1 MADQFEAL
9 RRLFPQ
15 QAQQPAASVRRTP
28 VGSVDYSGAFDRLV
42 AEGGVKPKDT
52 GGVGVGD
59 VLSGLGGGLLKA
71 LQWADKPRAT
81 VVSAYKEAAD
91 AGLGKY
97 GLLGLGGLLLGEP
110 PKDAE
115 ASWSDFT
122 KQIGEN
128 IGAGQVIEEYR
139 PNAPHALKVAGGIAG
154 DVLLDPLTYL
164 TMGSSTVLKPAGKA
178 AARTAV
184 EQLADDAL
192 REAVRSGGSKGIAR
206 AIINSADTAGFA
218 KKAAEEGGGFVD
230 DAINRLLVDV
240 QKRGAGALTTR
251 GLARSGVTAD
261 VAERL
266 GIGSLGKQVFGRNLA
281 GGKLF
286 AELGEGTKGALKNY
300 IRTTKPAQ
308 GLRSKFLAPAVKE
321 FYKIAFDE
329 AAPLGKR
336 AGAVIF
342 ASTKAESSRLARTW
356 AGQTL
361 RRVGQNFKGV
371 VRDVEGGVDRAAT
384 KAAQQ
389 AGRKAWADLGV
400 DEAIAATHAL
410 EAGGVDELSQVA
422 RQEFRQMFDEAK
434 ALGVDMGDFGPDYV
448 PHMVTEEARQA
459 SRSSAE
465 VKKILESLRDEQGF
479 QKFRAL
485 RAGSVLEGE
494 VLQTGTLAEINEIM
508 LRKHGVKL
516 FEDNLQDIMP
526 KYIRSMEKAIER
538 AKQIEVLGQ
547 YGFTGPRLEVI
558 VQKLNPDKSWE
569 KELALLR
576 QRRDVLV
583 GEQQVQ
589 LRNGFTVR
597 RDGLRQAKDVY
608 ESQARELAGRLRK
621 VEQELKRLE
630 GKAAKAEA
638 KVAAVDAKVASW
650 KQTVDGLR
658 KQVKLLQGD
667 QRLQAVKQLR
677 EAESQLRVVTREA
690 RSIRD
695 VVKKELARLDI
706 SPRQLA
712 ERTRPLADR
721 RVALQ
726 AERDALTAQVKEL
739 SDVLVNVSDEMRT
752 TLLATGRQA
761 DRALEN
767 AKARMKLLLNAK
779 TQAVSEADLAVNAVN
794 IAQADVADVAQLVQ
808 RELAVLKPQIDSLT
822 NLPRLS
828 AKQNVTLNLQNEMR
842 ERFNTLLQVLNN
854 GNNWDSM
861 GATWRD
867 HAAQQRAIQEF
878 DALGDESIITV
889 FHGTDSE
896 TAKMLDAAT
905 VIPDGSG
912 VRSNIA
918 RPSKGQADALYVSP
932 TYEDALQYGDTVV
945 AFNVRKGDMLPSPEA
960 GQGASS
966 GRAFFNSSAGAII
979 NDGTPIVGRPPSK
992 ELKAIAALE
1001 AAAAQSD
1008 MLAADL
1014 GDYIGTLDDM
1024 IRITKDKKFLLETQ
1038 RRTRE
1043 GMQKLADNLEMPQW
1057 MFDAASVDHVLGDIS
1072 KMPKVL
1078 QKYTN
1083 LFKAYATMRPGF
1095 HVRNAYTALFNMY
1108 LEGGVANFANIKKWH
1123 EFYRLVE
1130 KYPDNYLAKATE
1142 RFGAETAGKLDD
1154 ALKVVYGSGSGQYG
1168 AAGGTG
1174 VFRKATLN
1182 PLSED
1187 FRLIQRSRKMGSWVE
1202 DHVRGAHAFAVL
1214 DRGGSIGTAQDIVEK
1229 WHFNYSDL
1237 GSWDQAA
1244 KNIMP
1249 FWTFF
1254 SRNLA
1259 LQAQTYVRN
1268 IPRYNRAISN
1278 FERNMTQ
1285 DENDP
1290 ALVPNYFTKAGAIRI
1305 SGGKEPRYWFPD
1317 LPMTVFPNQV
1327 SQLTDIG
1334 RLPEFLSQT
1343 TPLLKVPLE
1352 AAAGKNFY
1360 TGAPTKNKYVPVPTG
1375 LSQLISLVGG
1385 DLPTDVFAQGVDG
1398 TPMMKANWAQA
1409 MMGALPMMGQIERL
1423 APISEGSLPTGES
1436 AFTWLTGLGSKR
1448 LTAEQV
1454 RNEQYRRMLDQQ
1466 RAAKLQ
1472 ASLQASLGA

>member
-15 QAQQPAASVRRTP
+15 QATVPAAPVRRTP
-28 VGSVDYSGAFDRLV
+28 VGGVDYSGAFDRLV
-42 AEGGVKPKDT
+42 ASGGNKPKDT
-52 GGVGVGD
+52 GGGVGD
-59 VLSGLGGGLLKA
+59 VLSGLGGGLLSV
-71 LQWADKPRAT
+71 LNWVDKPRAT
-81 VVSAYKEAAD
+81 VVSAFKEAAD
-91 AGLGKY
+91 AGLGQY
-97 GLLGLGGLLLGEP
+97 GGLGLAGLLLGEP

-122 KQIGEN
+122 KQIGDN
-128 IGAGQVIEEYR
+128 IGAGQIIEEYR
-139 PNAPHALKVAGGIAG
+139 PNAPHWAKVAGGFAG

-164 TMGSSTVLKPAGKA
+164 TAGSSTVLKKGAGA

-206 AIINSADTAGFA
+206 AIVNSAETAGFA

-230 DAINRLLVDV
+230 DAINRLLVNA

-266 GIGSLGKQVFGRNLA
+266 GIGSLGKQVFGRNVA
-281 GGKLF
+281 GSKMLT
-286 AELGEGTKGALKNY
+286 ELGEGAKGALKNY
-300 IRTTKPAQ
+300 IRTTGVAQ
-308 GLRSKFLAPAVKE
+308 GVRSKFLAPAVKD

-342 ASTKAESSRLARTW
+342 ASTKTEASRLARTW

-361 RRVGQNFKGV
+361 RRVGQNFRGV

-400 DEAIAATHAL
+400 DEAIAATHAF

-434 ALGVDMGDFGPDYV
+434 ALGVDMGDFGSDYV

-485 RAGSVLEGE
+485 RAGSTLEGE

-547 YGFTGPRLEVI
+547 YGFTGPRLETI

-569 KELALLR
+569 RELATLR

-597 RDGLRQAKDVY
+597 RDGLRQAKEVY

-658 KQVKLLQGD
+658 KQVKSLQGD

-677 EAESQLRVVTREA
+677 EAESQLKVVTKEA
-690 RSIRD
+690 RTVRD
-695 VVKKELARLDI
+695 TVKKELARLDI

-712 ERTRPLADR
+712 ERTKPLADR

-779 TQAVSEADLAVNAVN
+779 TQAVSDADLAVNAVN
-794 IAQADVADVAQLVQ
+794 IAQADVADVAQLVE

-828 AKQNVTLNLQNEMR
+828 AKQNVTLNLAGEMR
-842 ERFNTLLQVLNN
+842 ERFNTLLSVLNN
-854 GNNWDSM
+854 PDTSPEL
-861 GATWRD
+861 
-867 HAAQQRAIQEF
+867 RAIAQ
-878 DALGDESIITV
+878 
-889 FHGTDSE
+889 
-896 TAKMLDAAT
+896 
-905 VIPDGSG
+905 
-912 VRSNIA
+912 
-918 RPSKGQADALYVSP
+918 
-932 TYEDALQYGDTVV
+932 
-945 AFNVRKGDMLPSPEA
+945 
-960 GQGASS
+960 
-966 GRAFFNSSAGAII
+966 
-979 NDGTPIVGRPPSK
+979 
-992 ELKAIAALE
+992 LE

-1008 MLAADL
+1008 TAAL
-1014 GDYIGTLDDM
+1014 WQGRGIEALDDM

-1043 GMQKLADNLEMPQW
+1043 GMQKLAENLEMPQW
-1057 MFDAASVDHVLGDIS
+1057 MFDAAAVDHVLGDIS
-1072 KMPKVL
+1072 KMPKFL

-1083 LFKAYATMRPGF
+1083 LFKAYATMRLGF
-1095 HVRNAYTALFNMY
+1095 HARNAYTALFNMY
-1108 LEGGVANFANIKKWH
+1108 LEGGAANFAGIKKWH

-1168 AAGGTG
+1168 VTGGTG
-1174 VFRKATLN
+1174 LFRKGSMN

-1187 FRLIQRSRKMGSWVE
+1187 FRLIQRSRKIGSWVE
-1202 DHVRGAHAFAVL
+1202 DHVRGAHAYAVL

-1244 KNIMP
+1244 KDIIP

-1268 IPRYNRAISN
+1268 IPRYNRAIKN
-1278 FERNMTQ
+1278 FERNITQ

-1290 ALVPNYFTKAGAIRI
+1290 ALVPDYYTKAGAIRI
-1305 SGGKEPRYWFPD
+1305 SDGKEPRYWFSD
-1317 LPMTVFPNQV
+1317 LPMALFPNQV

-1334 RLPEFLSQT
+1334 RWPEFLSNT

-1352 AAAGKNFY
+1352 LATGKNFY
-1360 TGAPTKNKYVPVPTG
+1360 TGAPTRDKYVPVPTG
-1375 LSQLISLVGG
+1375 LSQLVSLVGG
-1385 DLPTDVFAQGVDG
+1385 DLPTEGFERGADG
-1398 TPMMKANWAQA
+1398 TPMMKASWAQA
-1409 MMGALPMMGQIERL
+1409 MMSALPTVGQLERL

-1436 AFTWLTGLGSKR
+1436 AFTWLTGFGSKR

-1454 RNEQYRRMLDQQ
+1454 RNEQYRRLLEQ
-1466 RAAKLQ
+1466 RQAAKLQ
-1472 ASLQASLGA
+1472 ASLGA